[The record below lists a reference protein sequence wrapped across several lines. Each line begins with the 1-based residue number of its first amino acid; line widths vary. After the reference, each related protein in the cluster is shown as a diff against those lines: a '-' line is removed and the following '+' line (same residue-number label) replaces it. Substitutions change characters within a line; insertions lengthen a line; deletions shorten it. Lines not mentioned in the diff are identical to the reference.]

1 MGVTNLML
9 RVPFG
14 AVNLSHDRTY
24 REGWVRHHL
33 LPLQSLRDRAL
44 QPFLSSLSDDGFHMD
59 DFRTNGILLPALQS
73 IGKFAGLP
81 VHFGGHPNYNG
92 RTIDELQAIR
102 GICESIR
109 AGSRRREIALSGVRG
124 LQRRLRDAIANQR
137 SEHVDWVVLSGRT
150 DGDLDA
156 LIDRLIAQEI

>member
-1 MGVTNLML
+1 MGVTNLKL
-9 RVPFG
+9 WVPFG

-92 RTIDELQAIR
+92 EPSMNCRRFAEFANRFAPDR
-102 GICESIR
+102 G
-109 AGSRRREIALSGVRG
+109 GVKSR
-124 LQRRLRDAIANQR
+124 
-137 SEHVDWVVLSGRT
+137 
-150 DGDLDA
+150 
-156 LIDRLIAQEI
+156 

>member
-1 MGVTNLML
+1 MGAINRNL

-33 LPLQSLRDRAL
+33 VPLQSLRDLTL
-44 QPFLSSLSDDGFHMD
+44 QPFLSSLGEDGFHMD
-59 DFRTNGILLPALQS
+59 DFHTNGILLPTLQS
-73 IGKFAGLP
+73 VGKFAGLP
-81 VHFGGHPNYNG
+81 VHFGGHPNYNA
-92 RTIDELQAIR
+92 RIIDELQAIR

-109 AGSRRREIALSGVRG
+109 AGSRRREIALIGVRG
-124 LQRRLRDAIANQR
+124 LQRRLRDVIANQR
-137 SEHVDWVVLSGRT
+137 SGHVDRVVLSGRT

-156 LIDRLIAQEI
+156 LIDRMIAQKG